1 MRFKKF
7 TRRHSFTHNQNKA
20 QCATNCTDVA
30 GMSKWENTIRCLL
43 GISIEEW
50 TEMKGK
56 RGRKPYYFIELT
68 SEEYKKLEQIIRSGK
83 SSKKIDIRARIILM
97 AAGNLSNTA
106 IADNL
111 GIARDTVIHW
121 RKQFVMHRLKGLH
134 DAPRSGRPRS
144 IHPFIE
150 MTLIMLIIQNK
161 AENWVK
167 RRYKLDTLRKSALDL
182 HQQLKVIF
190 GSLTPCLSS
199 VYSMLKR
206 NKLRPWLYRSWVHI
220 RDPNFFEKAAV
231 VLDLYHGFFNGVK
244 LGIDEYIL
252 SADEMTQIQVLERM
266 VTPTHCGRKTRVDYE
281 YKRHGTIS
289 LHAAINVLTGK
300 VYYRFP
306 KASNKKEF
314 RELVRRIMKQEPFA
328 SAKRVFWVVDNGPC
342 HHPSTFDAWL
352 TKEFDGRA
360 VAVHTPVHASW
371 LNQIEIFFSI
381 LSRKALT
388 PRDFKTYL
396 SMMHVISSFIDER
409 NVSAKPFKW
418 KYTKEKLA
426 ELLEHLKSDGMYPPQ
441 RKPLDVPGIGKKRRA
456 LLLSSFETVD
466 KLKTASVEQI
476 ISLPGFGPALAV
488 KVWEQLH

>member
-1 MRFKKF
+1 
-7 TRRHSFTHNQNKA
+7 
-20 QCATNCTDVA
+20 
-30 GMSKWENTIRCLL
+30 
-43 GISIEEW
+43 
-50 TEMKGK
+50 MKGK
-56 RGRKPYYFIELT
+56 RGRKPYYSIELT
-68 SEEYKKLEQIIRSGK
+68 SAEYNKLEQIIRSGK
-83 SSKKIDIRARIILM
+83 SSKKKDLRARIILM
-97 AAGNLSNTA
+97 AACNLSNTA
-106 IADNL
+106 IANDL
-111 GIARDTVIHW
+111 GITRDMVIHW
-121 RKQFVMHRLKGLH
+121 RKQFVKHRLKGLH

-150 MTLIMLIIQNK
+150 MTLVMLIIQNK

-167 RRYKLDTLRKSALDL
+167 RKYKLDTIRKSAIDL
-182 HQQLKVIF
+182 HQQLKEIF

-220 RDPNFFEKAAV
+220 RDPNFFKKAAV
-231 VLDLYHGFFNGVK
+231 VLDLYHGFYNGVK

-266 VTPTHCGRKTRVDYE
+266 VTPTQSGQRTRVDYE
-281 YKRHGTIS
+281 YKRHGTIG

-300 VYYRFP
+300 VYHRFP

-314 RELVRRIMKQEPFA
+314 REFVREIMKQEPFA

-352 TKEFDGRA
+352 TKEFNGRA

-371 LNQIEIFFSI
+371 LNQIEIYFSI
-381 LSRKALT
+381 LSRKVLT
-388 PRDFKTYL
+388 PRNFKNYM
-396 SMMHVISSFIDER
+396 SMMHAISSFIDER

-441 RKPLDVPGIGKKRRA
+441 RNPLDIHGIGKKRRA

-466 KLKTASVEQI
+466 MLKTASVDQI
-476 ISLPGFGPALAV
+476 VSLPGFGPALAV